1 MLPRMQKE
9 YYDIKYSESY
19 QQIRLKIAVREHVKF
34 IAKWVIILAAL

>member
-9 YYDIKYSESY
+9 YYNIKYSESY

-34 IAKWVIILAAL
+34 IAK